1 MSDQIV
7 LVNETQS
14 QAVTIKLLHDGG
26 KQRVKA
32 LSNYAAEI
40 IWHKSIQMWSA
51 RADRVTRNSDHW
63 SDEA

>member
-1 MSDQIV
+1 MSNQVV
-7 LVNETQS
+7 LVNEVQHS
-14 QAVTIKLLHDGG
+14 IYLLKDGG

-32 LSNYAAEI
+32 VSNFNNELV
-40 IWHKSIQMWSA
+40 WRESITMYGG